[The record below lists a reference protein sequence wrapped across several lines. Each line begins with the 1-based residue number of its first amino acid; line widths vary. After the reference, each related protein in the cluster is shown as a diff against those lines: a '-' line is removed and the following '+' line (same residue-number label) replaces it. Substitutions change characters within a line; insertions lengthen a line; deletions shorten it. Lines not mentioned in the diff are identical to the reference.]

1 LNVFH
6 TFLKK
11 NTPIRITNLIN
22 SKTLDLKVSKRANYP
37 KIFNVVLSKR
47 VSTILELDNENPLV
61 EIIELK
67 KNKTFIAK
75 EGNIFDEEKNVA
87 DKAPVD
93 EIKMNDI
100 TIEQSK
106 QDVEKTN
113 NKKFILVISDFYYKE
128 SALVLKKDLVNKMNL
143 DNIYIKK
150 INNNKYRLLIGPF
163 KNFNALKTTYISL
176 NNLGFE
182 GLNIYNE

>member
-1 LNVFH
+1 MKFNKLLIIIIFVYLSSCAGYEKHTKEIEDSKNYFASSGFALIYDESMYKNKIVNKKMDNNDLNVFH

-93 EIKMNDI
+93 
-100 TIEQSK
+100 
-106 QDVEKTN
+106 
-113 NKKFILVISDFYYKE
+113 
-128 SALVLKKDLVNKMNL
+128 
-143 DNIYIKK
+143 
-150 INNNKYRLLIGPF
+150 
-163 KNFNALKTTYISL
+163 
-176 NNLGFE
+176 
-182 GLNIYNE
+182 